1 MSHLLIFLISY
12 SHYQPEP
19 LTHSYYFR
27 GGFCSNLLFEASTRP
42 VVTGTMHDWASTLIA
57 TAFFALLSPGLLI
70 QMPGRHRPVEFMLMK
85 TSAVSILAHAVV
97 YGLLLIFFFVVLDV
111 HVYV

>member
-1 MSHLLIFLISY
+1 
-12 SHYQPEP
+12 
-19 LTHSYYFR
+19 
-27 GGFCSNLLFEASTRP
+27 
-42 VVTGTMHDWASTLIA
+42 MHDWASTLIA

-97 YGLLLIFFFVVLDV
+97 YGLLLILFFVVLDV
-111 HVYV
+111 HVSV